1 MDIKRNYEYLLSD
14 LKSIKGVGLKT
25 SNLLKRKK
33 INSIFDLLWKLP
45 KSYTDRSL
53 SSKIKDLKID
63 EIQTITIIPQKYSFP
78 RVRNLPNRV
87 LCKDETGEID
97 CVFFNSYEGY
107 IRKILPIGKEVT
119 ISGRIKYFRNKYQL
133 TNPKYISED
142 SSIIKQK
149 HNTYSLTEGISEK
162 VYNKIIFQIIK
173 NLPQI
178 DEWHSKDIL
187 KNFGNIGWNDSIKK
201 LHDPENIGKFK
212 ENFYQRLAFD
222 EIFSTFLVNS
232 EIRKKIKKIKKTK
245 KKFDIK
251 KQGEII
257 SKLDFFLT
265 NDQTKTLNEINKD
278 LCSDNKMFRLLQ
290 GDVGSGKTIVALLS
304 AFNTIISEFQVAVMA
319 PTEILARQHFLL
331 AKKIYPK
338 NIKIEL
344 LSGKSS
350 YKDKKK
356 ILNKLIKKEIDIIF
370 GTHALFQKKVEFKKL
385 GLIIIDEQHKFG
397 VSQRK
402 KLSDKAGKDCDVL
415 LMTATPIPRTLTMTI
430 YGDMDLSIIR
440 EKPNNRKPVKTYSK
454 IESKIEDV
462 IKFIKKEIQ
471 LGNQIFWVCPLIEE
485 SKKID
490 HSSAIKK
497 SEYLKKIFPNEV
509 YLLHGKTTIE
519 EKEEILNKFLRNE
532 FKILVST
539 TIIEVGIDF
548 PNANVIIIENA
559 NKFGLSQ
566 LHQLRGRVGRGN
578 KESSCILMFKSNL
591 SENAKKR
598 INILKDSNDGFKISE
613 EDMKLRGFGDI
624 LGFKQSGIKNFKL
637 ADPIHNH
644 NLFILA
650 EKEIKRIEN
659 EKEDIGR
666 FKPLIKLYDRA
677 DIINDIA

>member
-1 MDIKRNYEYLLSD
+1 MKRNYEYLLSD
-14 LKSIKGVGLKT
+14 LSLLKGVGTKT
-25 SNLLKRKK
+25 SNLLKKK
-33 INSIFDLLWKLP
+33 KVNTIFDLLWKLP

-63 EIQTITIIPQKYSFP
+63 EIQTITVIPLKYSFP

-87 LCKDETGEID
+87 LCKDDTGEIN

-107 IRKILPIGKEVT
+107 IKKILPIGKEVT
-119 ISGRIKYFRNKYQL
+119 ISGKIKYFRNKYQL

-142 SSIIKQK
+142 SSIIKQT
-149 HNTYSLTEGISEK
+149 HNSYSLTEGISEK
-162 VYNKIIFQIIK
+162 VYNKIILQILN
-173 NLPQI
+173 NLPKI
-178 DEWHSKDIL
+178 EEWHSKDIL
-187 KNFGNIGWNDSIKK
+187 KKFNNIGWNDSIKK
-201 LHDPENIGKFK
+201 LHEPENIGKFK
-212 ENFYQRLAFD
+212 ENFYQRLAYD

-232 EIRKKIKKIKKTK
+232 EIRKKIKRIKKTK
-245 KKFDIK
+245 KNFNIK
-251 KQGEII
+251 KQNEII
-257 SKLDFFLT
+257 SKLNFKLT
-265 NDQTKTLNEINKD
+265 NDQNKTLSEINRD
-278 LCSDNKMFRLLQ
+278 LCSENKMFRLLQ
-290 GDVGSGKTIVALLS
+290 GDVGSGKTIVSLLS
-304 AFNTIISEFQVAVMA
+304 AFNTINSGFQVAVMA

-331 AKKIYPK
+331 AKKLFSK
-338 NIKIEL
+338 NIRIEL
-344 LSGKSS
+344 LSGKSTH
-350 YKDKKK
+350 KDKKV
-356 ILNKLIKKEIDIIF
+356 ILNKIFNKQIDIIF

-397 VSQRK
+397 VNQRK

-454 IESKIEDV
+454 PENKINDV
-462 IKFIKKEIQ
+462 IKFIKKEIK

-485 SKKID
+485 SKKLD
-490 HSSAIKK
+490 HSSAVKK
-497 SEYLKKIFPNEV
+497 SEYLNKLFPKQV
-509 YLLHGKTTIE
+509 FLLHGKTTTE
-519 EKEEILNKFLRNE
+519 EKEIILNKFLKNE

-637 ADPIHNH
+637 ADPVHNH
-644 NLFILA
+644 DLFILA

-659 EKEDIGR
+659 LNEDISK